1 MKLCQVFTKIHIY
14 PILYKSCSIKQIIYS
29 KYATNLKMTIS
40 HRSLRISGLL
50 LSQFFILHFAFSID
64 VIDNIITYSPY
75 SPYYVTL
82 NFSQWQCSM
91 LVTLFPSVS
100 RDNDTPLPVAKDHFT
115 LQSLEME
122 DDFELQRQSL
132 EYVCK

>member
-1 MKLCQVFTKIHIY
+1 MEIDMKLCQVFTKIHIY

-64 VIDNIITYSPY
+64 VIDNIITYSLY
-75 SPYYVTL
+75 SPYCVTKL
-82 NFSQWQCSM
+82 QPMAVQYAGHM
-91 LVTLFPSVS
+91 ISVCI
-100 RDNDTPLPVAKDHFT
+100 T
-115 LQSLEME
+115 
-122 DDFELQRQSL
+122 
-132 EYVCK
+132 